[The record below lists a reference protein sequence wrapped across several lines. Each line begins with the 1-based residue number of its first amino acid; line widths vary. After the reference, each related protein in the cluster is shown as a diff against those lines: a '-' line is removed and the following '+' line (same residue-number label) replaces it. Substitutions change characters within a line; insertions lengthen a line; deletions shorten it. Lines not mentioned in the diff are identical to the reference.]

1 MKYTVLY
8 TSNGDILAVVS
19 EQSDLKALKIG
30 TFEVPDGHIIDSI
43 DVSKKEHV
51 ALSHA
56 TPMADMAKLQE
67 ELEATNKRLEELN
80 RKRSE
85 ETEEMRKAILANA
98 TMMAGMIQP
107 EEGEED
113 EGL

>member
-19 EQSDLKALKIG
+19 EQSDLKALKLG

-51 ALSHA
+51 AVSHA

-85 ETEEMRKAILANA
+85 ETAEMRAAILASA
-98 TMMAGMIQP
+98 TMIAAIAPPSGIN
-107 EEGEED
+107 EEEN
-113 EGL
+113 

>member
-8 TSNGDILAVVS
+8 TLSGDILAIVS
-19 EQSDLKALKIG
+19 EKSDLKALELG
-30 TFEVPDGHIIDSI
+30 TFEITEGEVLDRI
-43 DVSKKEHV
+43 DVSGKEHTAV
-51 ALSHA
+51 THA
-56 TPMADMAKLQE
+56 TPKADMAKLQE

-98 TMMAGMIQP
+98 TMMATLAPP
-107 EEGEED
+107 EDGEED

>member
-1 MKYTVLY
+1 MKYTVVY
-8 TSNGDILAVVS
+8 KNNGDVLAVIP
-19 EQSDLKALKIG
+19 EQSDIKNIKID
-30 TFEVPDGHIIDSI
+30 TFEIPDNHIIDSI
-43 DVSKKEHV
+43 DVSKEEHIAV
-51 ALSHA
+51 THA
-56 TPMADMAKLQE
+56 TPMADMAKMKE

-98 TMMAGMIQP
+98 TMMATLAP
-107 EEGEED
+107 HEEGEED

>member
-8 TSNGDILAVVS
+8 TLNGDILAVVS
-19 EQSDLKALKIG
+19 EQSDLESLRLG
-30 TFEVPDGHIIDSI
+30 TFEVPDGHIIDGI

-51 ALSHA
+51 AVSHA
-56 TPMADMAKLQE
+56 TPMADTAKLQE
-67 ELEATNKRLEELN
+67 ELEAMNKRLEELN

-98 TMMAGMIQP
+98 TMMATLAPP